1 MSRRPERSARDK
13 LLRGVYAVGWRVA
26 ARIPEPVA
34 ETLCR
39 VGARLTTTFGS
50 RAPVA
55 SALGTWR
62 HNVSVL
68 IGRPC
73 PDDLVRRGV
82 ASYLRTFYQVLA
94 LARWSREQIHRR
106 VALINDDAL
115 RAALTGPGAVV
126 VLPHSGNWDLAGA
139 FACLD
144 LRPVSTVAEEL
155 GDGEFA
161 AFTAFREGLG
171 MEVIAHTDP
180 AALPKLIT
188 AVRDGRLVC
197 LLGDRDLPGTGL
209 PVIWPLPGDPVI
221 TTMPAG
227 PAVVARRTGAAL
239 IPAVTRF
246 RGTGLEVVL
255 GPPVTHRPG
264 RDGLVA
270 MTQQVC
276 DFFAAELPRQPE
288 DWHMFQPFFPAAAA
302 APTGT
307 VAPA

>member
-1 MSRRPERSARDK
+1 MSRRPDRSPRDA
-13 LLRGVYAVGWRVA
+13 LLRGVYAAGWRVA

-34 ETLCR
+34 DGLAR
-39 VGARLTTTFGS
+39 VGARIATARGF
-50 RAPVA
+50 P
-55 SALGTWR
+55 ALETWR

-73 PDDLVRRGV
+73 PDELLRRGV
-82 ASYLRTFYQVLA
+82 ASYLRNFYQVLA
-94 LARWSREQIHRR
+94 LARWSRDQIERR
-106 VALINDDAL
+106 VTLINDDAL
-115 RAALTGPGAVV
+115 RAALAGPGAVV

-139 FACLD
+139 WACLN

-171 MEVIAHTDP
+171 MEVLAHTDP

-197 LLGDRDLPGTGL
+197 LLGDRDLAGTGV
-209 PVIWPLPGDPVI
+209 PVSWPLPGGPVATI
-221 TTMPAG
+221 MPAG

-246 RGTGLEVVL
+246 GGTGLEVVL
-255 GPPVTHRPG
+255 GRSVEPRPG
-264 RDGLVA
+264 RAGLIA

-288 DWHMFQPFFPAAAA
+288 DWHMFQPFFPASETAA
-302 APTGT
+302 
-307 VAPA
+307 

>member
-1 MSRRPERSARDK
+1 MSRRPERSPRDA
-13 LLRGVYAVGWRVA
+13 LLRGVYAAGWRIA

-34 ETLCR
+34 DGLC
-39 VGARLTTTFGS
+39 GMAARLATALGRT
-50 RAPVA
+50 APVA
-55 SALGTWR
+55 SALGIWR

-73 PDDLVRRGV
+73 PDDLVRRGI
-82 ASYLRTFYQVLA
+82 ASYLRNFYQVLA
-94 LARWSREQIHRR
+94 LARWSRDQIHRR
-106 VALINDDAL
+106 VTLINDEAL
-115 RAALTGPGAVV
+115 RTALAGPGAVV

-139 FACLD
+139 WACLN

-197 LLGDRDLPGTGL
+197 LLGDRDLAGSGV
-209 PVIWPLPGDPVI
+209 PVTWPLPGSPV

-246 RGTGLEVVL
+246 GGAGLEVVL
-255 GPPVTHRPG
+255 GEPVPPQQG
-264 RDGLVA
+264 RAGLVA

-276 DFFAAELPRQPE
+276 DFFAAELPQQAE
-288 DWHMFQPFFPAAAA
+288 DWHMFQPFFPAAGDPA
-302 APTGT
+302 
-307 VAPA
+307 VAGASA

>member
-1 MSRRPERSARDK
+1 MSRRPDRSPRDA
-13 LLRGVYAVGWRVA
+13 LLRGVYAAGWRVA
-26 ARIPEPVA
+26 ARIPEPIA
-34 ETLCR
+34 DGLAG
-39 VGARLTTTFGS
+39 VGARIATARGF
-50 RAPVA
+50 
-55 SALGTWR
+55 SALETWR

-73 PDDLVRRGV
+73 PDELLRRGV
-82 ASYLRTFYQVLA
+82 ASYLRNFYQVLA
-94 LARWSREQIHRR
+94 LARWSRDEIERR
-106 VALINDDAL
+106 VTLINDAAL
-115 RAALTGPGAVV
+115 RAALAGPGAVV

-139 FACLD
+139 WACLN

-171 MEVIAHTDP
+171 MEVLAHTDP
-180 AALPKLIT
+180 AALPKLVT

-197 LLGDRDLPGTGL
+197 LLGDRDLAGTGV
-209 PVIWPLPGDPVI
+209 PVSWPLPGGPVA

-246 RGTGLEVVL
+246 GGTGLEVVL
-255 GPPVTHRPG
+255 GPPVEPGPG
-264 RDGLVA
+264 RAGLIA

-288 DWHMFQPFFPAAAA
+288 DWHMFQPFFS
-302 APTGT
+302 APE
-307 VAPA
+307 ASA